1 MRAVRGEGDK
11 ALNAVMRRLT
21 WNIRHTGIG
30 GGREEVGECGER
42 GLARLVGGETHGMGR
57 VGGVTREG
65 EKRIVCLCVW
75 PAQRNGVRGRK
86 RAERVEGWRRVEA
99 YVPGEEA

>member
-1 MRAVRGEGDK
+1 MRVVRGESDK

-30 GGREEVGECGER
+30 GGGGWCGEG
-42 GLARLVGGETHGMGR
+42 GLCFARLVVSRRQLRMG
-57 VGGVTREG
+57 GGVKGNGR
-65 EKRIVCLCVW
+65 RQIVCLCVW

>member
-1 MRAVRGEGDK
+1 ME
-11 ALNAVMRRLT
+11 
-21 WNIRHTGIG
+21 
-30 GGREEVGECGER
+30 REVF
-42 GLARLVGGETHGMGR
+42 ARLVGGETHGRWEGWGR
-57 VGGVTREG
+57 HKGKGR
-65 EKRIVCLCVW
+65 RQIVCLCVW